1 VNVDQVVENGVAI
14 FRLSGEL
21 DMKAAPALKQQLI
34 AAATG
39 DKPRAI
45 INLAELRYVDS
56 AGLGVL
62 VNAQNAYTSK
72 GGSMRLAGPR
82 PEVRNI
88 LQITR
93 LLTFFSVHETEADA
107 LSASR

>member
-1 VNVDQVVENGVAI
+1 MNVDQVVQDGIII

-34 AAATG
+34 AQATG
-39 DKPRAI
+39 EKPRAV

-62 VNAQNAYTSK
+62 VNAQNAFTSK
-72 GGSMRLAGPR
+72 GGSMKLAGAR

-107 LSASR
+107 VTASK